1 MVYINNNKGVKK
13 MTNIEYTD
21 KSITCIR
28 HFDNEYNARK
38 WIARF
43 NKTAKRLNK
52 IGYVKILNQFK
63 TIEYKIVGV
72 KLT

>member
-1 MVYINNNKGVKK
+1 MFYETENWIEPKDK
-13 MTNIEYTD
+13 IEYID

-28 HFDNEYNARK
+28 RFDNEYEARN

-52 IGYVKILNQFK
+52 ISYVKILDNFK
-63 TIEYKIVGV
+63 KIEYKIVEV
-72 KLT
+72 KLS

>member
-1 MVYINNNKGVKK
+1 MFYETENWIEPKDK
-13 MTNIEYTD
+13 IEYID
-21 KSITCIR
+21 KSNTYIKR
-28 HFDNEYNARK
+28 FDNEYEARN

-52 IGYVKILNQFK
+52 ISYVKILDNFK
-63 TIEYKIVGV
+63 KIEYKIVGV

>member
-1 MVYINNNKGVKK
+1 

-28 HFDNEYNARK
+28 HFDNEFLARK

-43 NKTAKRLNK
+43 NKTSKRLNK

-72 KLT
+72 KLS

>member
-1 MVYINNNKGVKK
+1 

-28 HFDNEYNARK
+28 HYDNELLARK
-38 WIARF
+38 WLARF
-43 NKTAKRLNK
+43 NKNAKRLNK